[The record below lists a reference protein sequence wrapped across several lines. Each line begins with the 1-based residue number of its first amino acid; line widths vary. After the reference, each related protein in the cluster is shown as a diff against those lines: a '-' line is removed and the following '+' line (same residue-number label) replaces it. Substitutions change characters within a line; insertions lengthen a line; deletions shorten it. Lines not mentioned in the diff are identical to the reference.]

1 MRDRQT
7 FLDGWRAF
15 WSSFQFIQQRGM
27 KGWVLAFAIA
37 AVLTWGCMAFG
48 WWYSMS
54 MVRDAILESPFL
66 EAWKSEVSPPDGNL
80 LSTIK
85 NVLHIALSQ
94 GITSLLNLLF
104 ALITFLL
111 NLKITKFI
119 VLTVL
124 GPLIAMLSERADAE
138 FRAQTASTWRWESF
152 THGLVRGAKSAS
164 LMFMV
169 EMSLGAVI
177 GTGSFFISLLLP
189 FLAPFLAIITPLA
202 FVLIGSWFYG
212 AAMFDCIW
220 ERQGLGSRDGLRATR
235 KYGIAVTG
243 LGLPLYLLMTI
254 PFLAF
259 PLGLILGPIGG
270 AVGAVILTSES

>member
-1 MRDRQT
+1 MSDKPT
-7 FLDGWRAF
+7 FFDGGRAF
-15 WSSFQFIQQRGM
+15 CSSFQFIRQHGM
-27 KGWVLAFAIA
+27 KGWVFAFASATILA
-37 AVLTWGCMAFG
+37 WGCMAFG
-48 WWYSMS
+48 WWYSLS

-66 EAWKSEVSPPDGNL
+66 EAWKKEMSPSDGTL
-80 LSTIK
+80 WSTIK
-85 NVLHIALSQ
+85 NLIHIFLSQ

-104 ALITFLL
+104 ALITFVL

-119 VLTVL
+119 VLAVL

-138 FRAQTASTWRWESF
+138 FHAQTASTWRWESF
-152 THGLVRGAKSAS
+152 IHGLVRGAKSAC
-164 LMFMV
+164 LMLLV

-177 GTGSFFISLLLP
+177 CTASFFISILLP
-189 FLAPFLAIITPLA
+189 FLTPFLALATPFA

-220 ERQGLGSRDGLRATR
+220 ERHGMSSRDGLRAS
-235 KYGIAVTG
+235 KKMGSAVTG
-243 LGLPLYLLMTI
+243 LGFPMYLLMTI

-259 PLGLILGPIGG
+259 PLGLVLGPIGG

>member
-119 VLTVL
+119 VLAVL

-138 FRAQTASTWRWESF
+138 FQVQLASTWRWESF

-189 FLAPFLAIITPLA
+189 FLAPFLAILTPLA

-235 KYGIAVTG
+235 KHGIAVTG

-254 PFLAF
+254 PLIAF

>member
-1 MRDRQT
+1 
-7 FLDGWRAF
+7 
-15 WSSFQFIQQRGM
+15 
-27 KGWVLAFAIA
+27 
-37 AVLTWGCMAFG
+37 MAFG

-119 VLTVL
+119 VLAVL

-138 FRAQTASTWRWESF
+138 FQVQLASTWRWESF

-189 FLAPFLAIITPLA
+189 FLAPFLAILTPLA